1 MRKDIKSGLIFGTCL
16 ALPWLAIGAI
26 QTYETGDWNYMLEF
40 GTLAIIIGSTVAL
53 VASFDLSL

>member
-26 QTYETGDWNYMLEF
+26 QTYETGDWNYMLQF
-40 GTLAIIIGSTVAL
+40 GAIAVVVGGFVGIVRTIEK
-53 VASFDLSL
+53 SL